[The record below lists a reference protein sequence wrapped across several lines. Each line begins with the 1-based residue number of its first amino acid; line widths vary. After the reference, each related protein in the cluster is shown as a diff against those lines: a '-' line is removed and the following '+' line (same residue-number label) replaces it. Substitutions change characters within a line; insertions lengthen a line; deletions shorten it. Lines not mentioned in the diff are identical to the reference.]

1 MTKTMRVWQQSVRLV
16 LAGAAFAACVGSAA
30 TASAQSTI
38 FNIPTTDTVSPK
50 KGYFEFDYLVQ
61 LPAPDEGQF
70 QVFTP
75 RFVAGVTPMMEAGVN
90 FGNVHYADGGGTF
103 ASIQPNV
110 KYKFFANDDKG
121 LAAAAGIIGYFALN
135 KTDETDNF
143 GQYYVNFSKKIKS
156 GARFHVGGWGSISYG
171 DDNTGGVLL
180 GYEQP
185 LSKTISFVTDWFSGN
200 NFWGYW
206 TPGISVVLPHSGLL
220 NIGYSIGNNSYNDDP
235 GNDTH
240 NKAFFIYYGITFP

>member
-1 MTKTMRVWQQSVRLV
+1 
-16 LAGAAFAACVGSAA
+16 
-30 TASAQSTI
+30 
-38 FNIPTTDTVSPK
+38 
-50 KGYFEFDYLVQ
+50 
-61 LPAPDEGQF
+61 
-70 QVFTP
+70 
-75 RFVAGVTPMMEAGVN
+75 MMEAGVN

-143 GQYYVNFSKKIKS
+143 GQCTRNVSKKIKS
-156 GARFHVGGWGSISYG
+156 GARFTVGGWGSISYG

-185 LSKTISFVTDWFSGN
+185 LSTADQLRGRLVQRQ
-200 NFWGYW
+200 
-206 TPGISVVLPHSGLL
+206 
-220 NIGYSIGNNSYNDDP
+220 
-235 GNDTH
+235 
-240 NKAFFIYYGITFP
+240 